1 MHAVTLTPGSPLQQL
16 LGQQTLAVNSLHHQ
30 AIRALAPGLAAM
42 AVSEDGLVEAVCL
55 PGKKFVWAVQWHP
68 EFSFAVNENSRKIF
82 RQFVAS
88 C

>member
-1 MHAVTLTPGSPLQQL
+1 
-16 LGQQTLAVNSLHHQ
+16 
-30 AIRALAPGLAAM
+30 M